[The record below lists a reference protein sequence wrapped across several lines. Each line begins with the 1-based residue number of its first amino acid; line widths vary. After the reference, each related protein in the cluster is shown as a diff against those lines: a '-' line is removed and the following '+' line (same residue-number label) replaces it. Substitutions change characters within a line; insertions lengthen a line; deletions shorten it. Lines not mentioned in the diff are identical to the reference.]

1 MASDVTDNN
10 GEVVWK
16 YQTPLKAKY
25 LNTLISGMTSPGL
38 LSRPNFSGEVTN
50 GIANLTI
57 GPFTAL
63 VPFSNTSTGA
73 SSDNRRAIKVTTD
86 QNLEISCPVETGVLD
101 NPIGL
106 GLKYVFDE
114 TGGENKAS
122 LVWIYSNNTTL
133 SNVTKVS
140 DIGELG
146 TTSTIVIGNVLI
158 PENRTRIY
166 VSSYGADVSNSLL
179 IDEGWD
185 LDNMVM
191 PIGVRG
197 FANQSSNNFYL
208 WYSEWVWG
216 NKKISHVDGTD
227 TIPWGDSH
235 LFNFSLSYATQYSVG
250 IRKHANYV
258 SSFELISYNVSYTSN
273 ANIEP
278 IFTFGTNS
286 FMPDAVK
293 YPQAIVKLTP
303 VRLNKINATMTYS
316 GTHRT
321 LTIF

>member
-38 LSRPNFSGEVTN
+38 LSRPSFTGDVTN

-86 QNLEISCPVETGVLD
+86 QNLEISCPVETAVLN

-106 GLKYVFDE
+106 GLKYIFDE

-133 SNVTKVS
+133 SNVTKAS
-140 DIGELG
+140 DIGKLG
-146 TTSTIVIGNVLI
+146 ETSTIVIGDVLI

-185 LDNMVM
+185 LDNILM
-191 PIGVRG
+191 PIGVRD
-197 FANQSSNNFYL
+197 FANYASSSFSS
-208 WYSEWVWG
+208 WYSSWRWW
-216 NKKISHVDGTD
+216 NPKIYHVDNT
-227 TIPWGDSH
+227 TPWGSS
-235 LFNFSLSYATQYSVG
+235 FPFQFSLSNSDTAVGMYG
-250 IRKHANYV
+250 IRK
-258 SSFELISYNVSYTSN
+258 N
-273 ANIEP
+273 ANNLSNFTLSLYTYGSDMEP
-278 IFTFGTNS
+278 IFQTNS
-286 FMPDAVK
+286 FMQNAVK

-303 VRLNKINATMTYS
+303 VRLNKINATMTTS
-316 GTHRT
+316 GNHRT

>member
-38 LSRPNFSGEVTN
+38 LSRPSFSGDVTN

-86 QNLEISCPVETGVLD
+86 QNLEISCPVETAVLN

-106 GLKYVFDE
+106 GLKYIFDE

-133 SNVTKVS
+133 SNVTKAS
-140 DIGELG
+140 SIGKLG
-146 TTSTIVIGNVLI
+146 TTSTIIIGNVLI

-185 LDNMVM
+185 LDNMLM
-191 PIGVRG
+191 PTGVRD
-197 FANQSSNNFYL
+197 FAYYGTDQFSQ
-208 WYSEWVWG
+208 WYSTWRWW
-216 NKKISHVDGTD
+216 NPKIYHVDNTTTLGAWSY
-227 TIPWGDSH
+227 P
-235 LFNFSLSYATQYSVG
+235 FQFSLSQNGTIYSMYGLHKNANSVG
-250 IRKHANYV
+250 SFTLTVYNYNLD
-258 SSFELISYNVSYTSN
+258 SSV
-273 ANIEP
+273 EP
-278 IFTFGTNS
+278 IFQTAD
-286 FMPDAVK
+286 FMPNSVH

-303 VRLNKINATMTYS
+303 MRLNKINATMTIS
-316 GTHRT
+316 GNHKT